1 MAISPQSF
9 NALTTLKS
17 NNALD
22 SLARYIDLLLD
33 PSIGNDEETSYTP
46 YSEADQYLK
55 MRDLIKD
62 GSGEFN
68 SNSEKIELKDYDLNL
83 SQLIFLDEND
93 QIAVDAYSSCIATLV
108 GNAVAKTWTE
118 DILRFYATEYEL
130 TPSTTMAQ
138 IRVHFYQNNFI
149 NAKYDQNV
157 FIIFGFRIYRCFL
170 EFVKSRISSFKD
182 SNTENPEDAT
192 DGEERDNSEDTVIES
207 DIGQLEDI
215 YSLFSLGSY
224 YPGVLERTFKGRNL
238 DGITYENYE
247 SSLKYVNSFSRV
259 FSNLNLEGLNGLAE
273 QSSGRNNFET
283 IMNKIEEIGLL
294 HLASYA
300 YEISE
305 FAKKR
310 LRNKFTLKRSA
321 NDVVDPT
328 VDLPWLI
335 SLGEVIQR
343 LKHDPLTFA
352 AISFYFPSLTTF
364 LVDALAVVGD
374 YSDNGKGGGEE
385 DTLNNADDFALSLEK
400 AFGVTSVLTATDYG
414 NFVAI
419 GQTAR
424 AIFQMA
430 YKFTNTSQRIQN
442 VLKTSPFRA
451 NIAPNTPDN
460 FHLRLG
466 AANFYVPPVS
476 IDVNSNFKTGSL
488 TGAAIRQKNSP
499 KFNSGYKETSIRM
512 RLFFPNYEEIW
523 GLSVDALSRI
533 DLNDTFKIDFKNGG
547 DTEIKIDKF
556 LSSLRGLVAAFK
568 YSPILPIKNN
578 YLNTVHGI
586 TAVAL
591 SSMSISTIPNYPFA
605 LAVDIELLNFNHQ
618 PFLPM
623 IKDFNQ
629 AIHWGKYR
637 HYMGKAAGHLHDYVN
652 EEFLLKQSDVKEVD
666 LTAKTVTG
674 KTVTDFGFAIGIT
687 DSDIDTDPETP
698 AVPPNVFDN
707 DVLNINVISEWK
719 NGNNISLFA
728 PAETQTKIYLPD
740 TSSFRTKQE
749 KTLTD
754 LGQNTWQGILSR
766 FGIDINQ
773 SESYGVSLAEVQD
786 ISLSDSYSKS
796 IANTIKDSID
806 ILTAGITSDDKAE
819 QIYAF
824 FVTSFIAENKS
835 ITKTQADWLKNNFNT
850 SAANYPEQGTYIF
863 QGKFINNV
871 SLNGMKDSFT
881 DISRDPVSYLDLI
894 KSGITEEKIRKLGIP
909 DLTDEMRT
917 SIEKSVQNELAQAF
931 SVSLYQRFFMSGPI
945 QSLMEAARAKGNY
958 NIDEDGNV
966 IRESGYSFKEWEVPM
981 IRVDLDPH
989 AVIINGVTVSMGNSL
1004 AKLQIQMQ
1012 DEPTYQH
1019 IGGRDSSI
1027 SISMT
1032 VIGEKELIKL
1042 KNVFDHISNLA
1053 RLEHATGVIGF
1064 LGIKNIIT
1072 ALCGIKYV
1080 LPLSYNVSTIPNYPH
1095 AYSVQLTLIDFDIFQ
1110 QKREELSSTQ
1120 QKELIQQ
1127 FSTKKNPF
1135 LRIKQFWGT
1144 FNAYPDFPLS
1154 LKNSDGD
1161 VVGHL
1166 DPDYYFRSF
1175 EMFDRDVVNSFS
1187 TQHSKIQ
1194 DYNFDTHSDGS
1205 GGWGGEGSDG
1215 LGITAKILEFIQL
1228 YNNREDTIASSDVVQ
1243 QMKDY
1248 IIANQI
1254 GLSRFIHLLRN
1265 VVTGNTDYSSATNVQ
1280 LLTDFITLTEE
1291 TSETNP
1297 FFDAVT
1303 PARFQQGDLSP
1314 NDAANANSI
1323 EAALSGAFNIQGEEF
1338 VSFDPDEVDFHKQIF
1353 TVPASD
1359 PADILDNKIP
1369 SILQTA
1375 AGTHFGYISRDNGR
1389 FYLTANGTNIK
1400 KVTDESDSANSG
1412 VTKFSSNFI
1421 KDVQTPETGNTTVN
1435 TGVSGAKAVSE
1446 YQNAYTGDVQSHW
1459 ETMMVDASYR
1469 DVSGRMLRAFP
1480 TYMLWLI
1487 DEGGMFA
1494 GVKLFDNFYGLQ
1506 SIIDF
1511 SVVSSEDLLGDTLIF
1526 RVSNL
1531 YSKLTK
1537 NESSKIF
1544 NPNDTEGNNDPL
1556 SLTDGLSSIIER
1568 TLNMSKN
1575 ILGHMR
1581 NEYVVDIANIRLKP
1595 GVRVHLRAGYGSN
1608 PNSLQTLFNGVITNV
1623 EQGEIVTITAQSD
1636 AIELGAVI
1644 NSVNKKGSSGKI
1656 DGGVDTGMYMSEPR
1670 DLMVRLL
1677 SMGASRTREAIAHAT
1692 RGTVFS
1698 ENRFGIRHFGNI
1710 LYEPLTTGERAKN
1723 DAVRDSITGAFSI
1736 AGSNNSFMNKAV
1748 GITEGFS
1755 MNYRGNTFS
1764 AVSQLFANFCAQ
1776 VDLEIYKR
1784 NIYPGNGTG
1793 IAQFLGGDLD
1803 DGWSTASSL
1812 TQENSHNERMEG
1824 YLGRLTDR
1832 TWNDLISN
1840 SELENDGL
1848 LDTGA
1853 NSTLD
1858 FLTEDNQ
1865 LVNSEGRA
1873 GLVKGLFGAGIT
1885 AGVFALG
1892 GPVTA
1897 AIAGSGLL
1905 GVLRGRGGTNLFR
1918 TMGIISP
1925 NSDDD
1930 LPGFDEVSFKAQTYM
1945 RTVWDLFQMC
1955 ARLLPNYIVAVRP
1968 FEDRSTVFYGKPHWL
1983 YTSGVVPITTGFP
1996 GQEKAEELG
2005 IIPPQMKQPDQ
2016 DLISILDKINKDS
2029 NPLADYAAFFQA
2041 SEPSQTIQDMSQ
2053 SMLTSGGVYA
2063 PTSKV
2068 AGKIL
2073 NFYSEPSMTY
2083 YDPSDTTKI
2092 LAKLPVSKGYVNV
2105 GLHLPV
2111 GVVGGGTEDTLAI
2124 QQDKHKQLPNLPPR
2138 YSFPYFTANED
2149 LPDDQLINAPFIS
2162 LARDIKDHMDDS
2174 DGDHITEGNKDYYN
2188 NLLKLQSLEYI
2199 FFEETKQTLIPSDD
2213 TINLDNPLNFG
2224 QLNQEAIKLY
2234 PEARKVMVPLPRIDL
2249 STNAAGSIGSGVIK
2263 KENVDDDFSFEYQ
2276 SDNYGELTYKEWGTP
2291 ATAEDE
2297 QFYIAMR
2304 WPYNPVSQS
2313 ETNRTGAD
2321 EDTISQ
2327 FKSNYD
2333 FEDLYGTVKDY
2344 KSRKVLVYNPTN
2356 RRAVVCRPA
2365 YFLWG
2370 SQKTISGVDS
2380 DGTAKDYQLSDA
2392 VVSPD
2397 AAYYLGVITRNSK
2410 EEDMVVSRA
2419 AQGGGGD
2426 MNNWRN
2432 SGFRPYP
2439 IMQECFM
2446 AFVPDNVP
2454 VGVIA
2459 DAVAPVSD
2467 FSLKGENGEKIE
2479 GDEVQLI
2486 GFGSFKPKEGD
2497 VNYAIQRTASGD
2509 RSGSADTI
2517 ERRAIAINDS
2527 LNAYKPLDTNMVSN
2541 VEGLQYGGNALNVVK
2556 EGDQKTYFQAVI
2568 DATGDDYDSLKRDNL
2583 YEILDDE
2590 LTTTGGDSGTGRV
2603 SFAPV
2608 YSPLDIV
2615 SVEARSYYDENFD
2628 ASVSVIAGDGR
2639 TLRQAEDIWDQFRF
2653 GYHNYES
2660 VKQIFFDAFS
2670 LDPDNENEF
2679 PEFYKNI
2686 LTGSGIIA
2694 NPIAKF
2700 NDTTG
2705 NGSAGALDEFSILLG
2720 SDFVNNLQ
2728 STNNSSSESS
2738 ADSTS
2743 NQNFKEAIE
2752 FARANYIDTS
2762 IDKGGIV
2769 EYFNAVVV
2777 KSLTSINKN
2786 FLDNATVNNV
2796 LSFSLSADT
2805 DNPTLKSELAKKIK
2819 TPKQLFLLMVGI
2831 FRQRMWEDPYAR
2843 AWLVLKPDRKKT
2855 GDDQWSFKPVDKIF
2869 RAFIDP
2875 YSDYAKPGKNDKF
2888 LKLLAATKGEG
2899 NSSTNIVGE
2908 SADGIND
2915 FWNANVGPIFTAIG
2929 DGLTGLMSMFQLSM
2943 QQMGYALSEAGNFK
2957 KQANILNKALND
2969 SIYYSLGRPGTLLR
2983 AVDNPF
2989 TREYGEPVIEV
3000 REPFQ
3005 RLHYI
3010 SSFSHILSNEIQE
3023 NINGVATTVTAVSDG
3038 KYPVTVALDKGAPA
3052 ERQVEKTIET
3062 GLYFDNMTGSGF
3074 TGFLHPLM
3082 HPLETISGIA
3092 KNVQGAPDELSAR
3105 RVALSHLKES
3115 IKDIYGG
3122 ELIVI
3127 GNSDIRPHDLIYLAD
3142 VYERMYGIFEVEQVV
3157 HHFTAE
3163 LGYITSI
3170 TPNALVTVND
3180 PARWFMTSWIH
3191 SWMNVQTIRNDTR
3204 MYLSRIRSGNS
3215 GVSVGGN
3222 VSMDAL
3228 GEALSPQLL
3237 GGLQFTHG
3245 SSALVK
3251 DVMANQTAQSL
3262 PDAKDQLIALASAN
3276 GGGAGVGFKMLAGG
3290 LAAGALLG
3298 AVTPIGLVGAAIG
3311 GPLVGQLAWKGWS
3324 WIRDKVLDQ
3333 HGCYVQ
3339 YLSKNGQPMDA
3350 GLSYNQGMVVGK
3362 YHSKALLPGIL
3373 GVRAKVRTPEGNA
3386 YIRSDDL
3393 FKSLGW
3399 NESQI
3404 TDLVRYVSYEN
3415 ALVHARVLKMAG
3427 LGPEKA
3433 GLEPQ
3438 FKVLCKVI
3446 HFVDGDTIEVEDV
3459 LSGATFK
3466 VRFDGMNTSEINT
3479 MEGKVGYPDTPANP
3493 ITANDTISL
3502 LDLSTPGGKAKL
3514 FTTKAL
3520 TDKIFVLRV
3529 NPTRVGKTAV
3539 LEQDYEA
3546 GASQN
3551 IDANYV
3557 RDVFQRTI
3565 GTIFYYLPEVNIEKH
3580 KINIRNLFR
3589 SNQESLDTVQTKVQD
3604 SMYDESPFR
3613 VKFNEIYSKI
3623 ANTVKEDYF
3632 DDLDNLDPLHGLSEQ
3647 YVKKYNILVYMKIL
3661 EEIYNVVSEWPQ
3673 VSWDEY
3679 YEDGHPYT
3687 LNWELVV
3694 NNLARVYVADL
3705 QAESDSVT
3713 TAEESAAMPIVV
3725 GGTV

>member
-1 MAISPQSF
+1 MSYELLKKTVENSTVYATVTSRLQQIIAGDDNSATVLYGGDPIEALDAFATLTNNAFGTGYTALDYAIGEDERGDWILKSVFYEAVVGVPNF
-9 NALTTLKS
+9 NLPLTTAIYNDWL
-17 NNALD
+17 LFTVFDGQYTED
-22 SLARYIDLLLD
+22 SGIVFEAETPVSDLLLHFYGYTQID
-33 PSIGNDEETSYTP
+33 PINPVSSPFWVGDRTGRLTFQIYFSRKILERLQLWHSKLVDGILSDFAIEEI
-46 YSEADQYLK
+46 
-55 MRDLIKD
+55 IK
-62 GSGEFN
+62 E
-68 SNSEKIELKDYDLNL
+68 EKVDSTEEEEI
-83 SQLIFLDEND
+83 IDENVPD
-93 QIAVDAYSSCIATLV
+93 EAVEGLYTFLSKIKSNKDEAREYFVNTGF
-108 GNAVAKTWTE
+108 GNR
-118 DILRFYATEYEL
+118 D
-130 TPSTTMAQ
+130 STDKQ
-138 IRVHFYQNNFI
+138 Q
-149 NAKYDQNV
+149 
-157 FIIFGFRIYRCFL
+157 
-170 EFVKSRISSFKD
+170 
-182 SNTENPEDAT
+182 
-192 DGEERDNSEDTVIES
+192 
-207 DIGQLEDI
+207 
-215 YSLFSLGSY
+215 SY
-224 YPGVLERTFKGRNL
+224 F
-238 DGITYENYE
+238 
-247 SSLKYVNSFSRV
+247 RV
-259 FSNLNLEGLNGLAE
+259 FSKINDSVKDLNDINAA
-273 QSSGRNNFET
+273 NFF
-283 IMNKIEEIGLL
+283 NKMEEIGLFT
-294 HLASYA
+294 LASYA
-300 YEISE
+300 YEIAE

-310 LRNKFTLKRSA
+310 LRTKYTLQASA
-321 NDVVDPT
+321 DNVVDT
-328 VDLPWLI
+328 SVDLPWLI

-343 LKHDPLTFA
+343 LKRDPLTFA
-352 AISFYFPSLTTF
+352 GINYYFPSLSTF

-400 AFGVTSVLTATDYG
+400 AFGVTPVLTGTDYG
-414 NFVAI
+414 NFLAI

-424 AIFQMA
+424 AIFEMA

-466 AANFYVPPVS
+466 AANFYIPPVS
-476 IDVNSNFKTGSL
+476 IDVNSSFKTGSL

-523 GLSVDALSRI
+523 GLSVDALSKI

-547 DTEIKIDKF
+547 DSEIKIDKF

-568 YSPILPIKNN
+568 YSPILPIKNQ
-578 YLNTVHGI
+578 YLNSVHGI

-591 SSMSISTIPNYPFA
+591 SNMSISTIPNYPFA
-605 LAVDIELLNFNHQ
+605 LAVDIELLNFNHE

-652 EEFLLKQSDVKEVD
+652 EEFLLKQSDVKETDV
-666 LTAKTVTG
+666 TPTTITG
-674 KTVTDFGFAIGIT
+674 KAVT
-687 DSDIDTDPETP
+687 DSDTDTDPETP

-740 TSSFRTKQE
+740 TASFRTKQE
-749 KTLTD
+749 KMFTD
-754 LGQNTWQGILSR
+754 LGQSTWQGLLSK
-766 FGIDINQ
+766 FGIDVNQ
-773 SESYGVSLAEVQD
+773 SDSYGVSLQEVQD
-786 ISLSDSYSKS
+786 ISLSSTYSKS

-824 FVTSFIAENKS
+824 FVTSFIAENKK
-835 ITKTQADWLKNNFNT
+835 ITKIQGDWLKSNFNT
-850 SAANYPEQGTYIF
+850 SAMDYPEQDTYVF

-871 SLNGMKDSFT
+871 SLNGMKDTFT
-881 DISRDPVSYLDLI
+881 DISRNPVSYLDLI

-917 SIEKSVQNELAQAF
+917 SIEQNVQNELAQAF
-931 SVSLYQRFFMSGPI
+931 SVSLYERFFKSGPI
-945 QSLMEAARAKGNY
+945 QSLMEAARAKGSY
-958 NIDEDGNV
+958 NVDEEGNV

-981 IRVDLDPH
+981 IRVDLDPQS
-989 AVIINGVTVSMGNSL
+989 VIVNGVTVSMGNSL

-1012 DEPTYQH
+1012 GEPTYQH

-1027 SISMT
+1027 NISMT

-1095 AYSVQLTLIDFDIFQ
+1095 AYSVQLSLIDFDIFQ

-1120 QKELIQQ
+1120 QEELIQQ

-1154 LKNSDGD
+1154 VKNSDGD

-1175 EMFDRDVVNSFS
+1175 EMFDRDVINSFS
-1187 TQHSKIQ
+1187 TQHPKIQ

-1205 GGWGGEGSDG
+1205 GGLGGEGYDV

-1228 YNNREDTIASSDVVQ
+1228 YNNTEDNIASSNIVE

-1248 IIANQI
+1248 IIAEQI

-1265 VVTGNTDYSSATNVQ
+1265 VITGDTEFSSSANVQ

-1291 TSETNP
+1291 ISETNP

-1323 EAALSGAFNIQGEEF
+1323 EAALTGAFSLSNEEF

-1359 PADILDNKIP
+1359 PDDILNNKIP

-1375 AGTHFGYISRDNGR
+1375 GGTHFGYISRENGR

-1400 KVTDESDSANSG
+1400 KVVDESGNSSSG
-1412 VTKFSSNFI
+1412 IVKFRSNFLR
-1421 KDVQTPETGNTTVN
+1421 DVQTPENGNTTVN
-1435 TGVSGAKAVSE
+1435 TGVPGAKAVSE
-1446 YQNAYTGDVQSHW
+1446 YQNAYSGDVQSHW

-1469 DVSGRMLRAFP
+1469 DISGRMIRAFP

-1544 NPNDTEGNNDPL
+1544 NPNNKDGNNDPL
-1556 SLTDGLSSIIER
+1556 SLTDGLTSIIER
-1568 TLNMSKN
+1568 TLNMSRN

-1608 PNSLQTLFNGVITNV
+1608 PNSLQTLFNGIITNV

-1644 NSVNKKGSSGKI
+1644 NSTNKKGDSGKI

-1755 MNYRGNTFS
+1755 MNYRGNSFS

-1776 VDLEIYKR
+1776 VDLEIFKR

-1803 DGWSTASSL
+1803 DGWSTAASL
-1812 TQENSHNERMEG
+1812 TKEDSYNERMEG

-1853 NSTLD
+1853 NGTLD
-1858 FLTEDNQ
+1858 FLTQDNQ
-1865 LVNSEGRA
+1865 LVNSDGRA
-1873 GLVKGLFGAGIT
+1873 GLVKGLFAGGIT
-1885 AGVFALG
+1885 AGAFALG
-1892 GPVTA
+1892 GPATA

-1930 LPGFDEVSFKAQTYM
+1930 LPGFDEVSFRAQTYM

-1955 ARLLPNYIVAVRP
+1955 AKLLPNYIVAVRP

-1983 YTSGVVPITTGFP
+1983 YTSGVVPVTTGFP

-2005 IIPPQMKQPDQ
+2005 IIAPQPKQPDQ
-2016 DLISILDKINKDS
+2016 DLVSILDKINKDS

-2041 SEPSQTIQDMSQ
+2041 SEPSQTIQDISGSMMS
-2053 SMLTSGGVYA
+2053 SGGIYS
-2063 PTSKV
+2063 PTSHLT
-2068 AGKIL
+2068 GKIL
-2073 NFYSEPSMTY
+2073 NFYSEPSTTY
-2083 YDPSDTTKI
+2083 YDPYDTTKI
-2092 LAKLPVSKGYVNV
+2092 LAKLPVSKGYVNI
-2105 GLHLPV
+2105 GFHLPV
-2111 GVVGGGTEDTLAI
+2111 GVTGGGTEDSLSA
-2124 QQDKHKQLPNLPPR
+2124 QSDKHKQLPNLPPR

-2149 LPDDQLINAPFIS
+2149 LPKDELINAPFIS

-2174 DGDHITEGNKDYYN
+2174 DGDHITKGNKDYYN

-2213 TINLDNPLNFG
+2213 IINLDNPLNFG
-2224 QLNQEAIKLY
+2224 QLKEESTKLY
-2234 PEARKVMVPLPRIDL
+2234 PDARKVMVPLPRINL
-2249 STNAAGSIGSGVIK
+2249 STNASGSIGVGAIK
-2263 KENVDDDFSFEYQ
+2263 QENVDDNFSFEYQ
-2276 SDNYGELTYKEWGTP
+2276 TGNYGELTYKEWGTP

-2313 ETNRTGAD
+2313 ETSRTGAD

-2344 KSRKVLVYNPTN
+2344 KSRKVLVYNPAN
-2356 RRAVVCRPA
+2356 KRAVVCRPA

-2370 SQKTISGVDS
+2370 SEKTISGIDS

-2397 AAYYLGVITRNSK
+2397 AAYYLGIITRNSGEK
-2410 EEDMVVSRA
+2410 DMVVSRA
-2419 AQGGGGD
+2419 QQGAGGD

-2446 AFVPDNVP
+2446 AFVPDIVP
-2454 VGVIA
+2454 VGVVA
-2459 DAVAPVSD
+2459 DAVAPASN
-2467 FSLKGENGEKIE
+2467 FSLKDQNGEKIE
-2479 GDEVQLI
+2479 EDQAQII
-2486 GFGSFKPKEGD
+2486 GFGAFKPKEGD
-2497 VNYAIQRTASGD
+2497 INYAVQRIASGD
-2509 RSGSADTI
+2509 RNGSADTI
-2517 ERRAIAINDS
+2517 ERRSVALNDS
-2527 LNAYKPLDTNMVSN
+2527 LNAYKPLDTYMVSN
-2541 VEGLQYGGNALNVVK
+2541 VEGLQYGGNALNVIK

-2568 DATGDDYDSLKRDNL
+2568 DGATEDYTSLTRDKL
-2583 YEILDDE
+2583 HEILDDE
-2590 LTTTGGDSGTGRV
+2590 LTTTGGSSGTGRV

-2653 GYHNYES
+2653 GYHNDES
-2660 VKQIFFDAFS
+2660 VKKIFFDTFS
-2670 LDPDNENEF
+2670 LDPDNEDEF
-2679 PEFYKNI
+2679 PDFYTNI
-2686 LTGSGIIA
+2686 LSGSGISGIEDSIT
-2694 NPIAKF
+2694 PF
-2700 NDTTG
+2700 NDNK

-2720 SDFVNNLQ
+2720 ADFINNLEG
-2728 STNNSSSESS
+2728 TNNSSSESS
-2738 ADSTS
+2738 AESS
-2743 NQNFKEAIE
+2743 ANQAFKDAIE
-2752 FARANYIDTS
+2752 FARANYIDAN

-2769 EYFNAVVV
+2769 VYFNTIIV
-2777 KSLTSINKN
+2777 KSLTSIHDN
-2786 FLDNATVNNV
+2786 FLSVDNTTVNNV
-2796 LSFSLSADT
+2796 LSFSLSADKE
-2805 DNPTLKSELAKKIK
+2805 NPTLTAELMKKVR

-2855 GDDQWSFKPVDKIF
+2855 GEDQWSFKSVDKIF

-2875 YSDYAKPGKNDKF
+2875 YNDYAKPGKQDKF
-2888 LKLLAATKGEG
+2888 RQLLAATKGEG
-2899 NSSTNIVGE
+2899 NSSTNIV
-2908 SADGIND
+2908 ADAADSIND
-2915 FWNANVGPIFTAIG
+2915 FWNANVGPIFTAIA
-2929 DGLTGLMSMFQLSM
+2929 DGLSGLMSMFKLSM

-3005 RLHYI
+3005 RIHYI
-3010 SSFSHILSNEIQE
+3010 SSFSHILSNQIQE
-3023 NINGVATTVTAVSDG
+3023 NINNIATTITAVSDG

-3052 ERQVEKTIET
+3052 ERQVERTVET
-3062 GLYFDNMTGSGF
+3062 GIYFDNMTGSGF
-3074 TGFLHPLM
+3074 TGFLHPIM
-3082 HPLETISGIA
+3082 HPLETFRGVA

-3127 GNSDIRPHDLIYLAD
+3127 GNSDIRPHDLVYLSD

-3204 MYLSRIRSGNS
+3204 MYLDRIRSGNS

-3222 VSMDAL
+3222 ISMDAL
-3228 GEALSPQLL
+3228 GEALAPQLI

-3262 PDAKDQLIALASAN
+3262 PDAKDQLIAQASAT
-3276 GGGAGVGFKMLAGG
+3276 GQGAGVGFKMLAGG
-3290 LAAGALLG
+3290 LAAGAVLG
-3298 AVTPIGLVGAAIG
+3298 AFSPIGLVGAAIG

-3339 YLSKNGQPMDA
+3339 YLNKNGQPMDA

-3404 TDLVRYVSYEN
+3404 TDLVRYASYEN
-3415 ALVHARVLKMAG
+3415 ALTHARVLKMAG

-3438 FKVLCKVI
+3438 FKILCKVI
-3446 HFVDGDTIEVEDV
+3446 HFIDGDTIEVEDV
-3459 LSGATFK
+3459 LSGAIFK

-3479 MEGKVGYPDTPANP
+3479 MEGKVGYPDTPTNP
-3493 ITANDTISL
+3493 ATANDTISL
-3502 LDLSTPGGKAKL
+3502 LDVSTPGGRAKL

-3529 NPTRVGKTAV
+3529 NPTRVGKTAI

-3546 GASQN
+3546 GASLN

-3557 RDVFQRTI
+3557 KDQFQRTI

-3589 SNQESLDTVQTKVQD
+3589 SNQGSLDTVQQKVQND
-3604 SMYDESPFR
+3604 MYDQSPFR

-3623 ANTVKEDYF
+3623 ANTVEENYF
-3632 DDLDNLDPLHGLSEQ
+3632 DNFDNLDPLYGLPEQ
-3647 YVKKYNILVYMKIL
+3647 YVKKYNVLVYMKIL

-3694 NNLARVYVADL
+3694 NNLARVYVKDL
-3705 QAESDSVT
+3705 QTESDST
-3713 TAEESAAMPIVV
+3713 LKSQEAAALPIYV
-3725 GGTV
+3725 GGNL

>member
-1 MAISPQSF
+1 MAINNTSKDYIKGIVENDNLYFWLYDFLNPDNKTSTAGTKEQIREFFLYGTIDGDDVNGFSIAAGGNIIALQESDPYSVAVF
-9 NALTTLKS
+9 NYCISMAVVGAEVSGVAIVAKEYEAVAQAT
-17 NNALD
+17 A
-22 SLARYIDLLLD
+22 ALLD
-33 PSIGNDEETSYTP
+33 GFILSAFPTWTPETAQEQRAAEKNAKLLREHFDYNNLMFYEDRSFFTYQKYAFQRLNTWYQFSGGNNDLSDEE
-46 YSEADQYLK
+46 YSELERYE
-55 MRDLIKD
+55 
-62 GSGEFN
+62 S
-68 SNSEKIELKDYDLNL
+68 
-83 SQLIFLDEND
+83 
-93 QIAVDAYSSCIATLV
+93 VYSS
-108 GNAVAKTWTE
+108 
-118 DILRFYATEYEL
+118 EL
-130 TPSTTMAQ
+130 E
-138 IRVHFYQNNFI
+138 VI
-149 NAKYDQNV
+149 NSGD
-157 FIIFGFRIYRCFL
+157 
-170 EFVKSRISSFKD
+170 
-182 SNTENPEDAT
+182 DAT
-192 DGEERDNSEDTVIES
+192 SVFNNQAFISFIAKAYNNVNQTDEKYIFDPLLRAAYGNRDIKNSSNFFNIFRGTNSQVGDLQAHEVST
-207 DIGQLEDI
+207 
-215 YSLFSLGSY
+215 LF
-224 YPGVLERTFKGRNL
+224 
-238 DGITYENYE
+238 
-247 SSLKYVNSFSRV
+247 
-259 FSNLNLEGLNGLAE
+259 
-273 QSSGRNNFET
+273 
-283 IMNKIEEIGLL
+283 NKMEEIGLFN
-294 HLASYA
+294 LASYA
-300 YEISE
+300 YEISN

-310 LRNKFTLKRSA
+310 LRTKDTLQASA
-321 NDVVDPT
+321 ENVVDPT

-352 AISFYFPSLTTF
+352 GISYYFPSLTTF
-364 LVDALAVVGD
+364 LIDALAVVGD
-374 YSDNGKGGGEE
+374 YSDNGRGGGEE
-385 DTLNNADDFALSLEK
+385 DTLNNADDFVLSLEK
-400 AFGVTSVLTATDYG
+400 AFGVTSVL
-414 NFVAI
+414 VAPGI
-419 GQTAR
+419 EERRFGVGFSQTAR

-442 VLKTSPFRA
+442 VLETSPFRA

-523 GLSVDALSRI
+523 GLSVDALSKI

-568 YSPILPIKNN
+568 YSPILPIKNH
-578 YLNTVHGI
+578 YLNAVHGI

-666 LTAKTVTG
+666 VTPTTITG
-674 KTVTDFGFAIGIT
+674 KPVTDTGT
-687 DSDIDTDPETP
+687 DTDTDPETP
-698 AVPPNVFDN
+698 AVPPNVFEN

-728 PAETQTKIYLPD
+728 PAETQTKIYLPS
-740 TSSFRTKQE
+740 TASFRTKQE
-749 KTLTD
+749 KMFTD
-754 LGQNTWQGILSR
+754 LGQNTWQGLLSK

-773 SESYGVSLAEVQD
+773 SESYGVSLEEVQD
-786 ISLSDSYSKS
+786 ISLSNSYSKS

-824 FVTSFIAENKS
+824 FVTSFILENKT
-835 ITKTQADWLKNNFNT
+835 ITKTQADWLKSNFNT
-850 SAANYPEQGTYIF
+850 SAGDYPEQGTYIF

-881 DISRDPVSYLDLI
+881 TISRNPVSYLDLI
-894 KSGITEEKIRKLGIP
+894 KSGISEEKIRKAQAAGGEI
-909 DLTDEMRT
+909 TDEMRT
-917 SIEKSVQNELAQAF
+917 SIEKSTKNELAQAF

-958 NIDEDGNV
+958 SIDEDGNV

-989 AVIINGVTVSMGNSL
+989 SVIVNGVTVSMGNSL
-1004 AKLQIQMQ
+1004 AKLQVQMQ

-1095 AYSVQLTLIDFDIFQ
+1095 AYNVQLSLIDFDIFQ

-1120 QKELIQQ
+1120 QEELIQQ

-1154 LKNSDGD
+1154 LKNSEGD

-1187 TQHSKIQ
+1187 TQRSKIQ
-1194 DYNFDTHSDGS
+1194 DYNFETGEFTS
-1205 GGWGGEGSDG
+1205 GWGGPGFDT

-1228 YNNREDTIASSDVVQ
+1228 YNNVEDTIASTDVVQ

-1265 VVTGNTDYSSATNVQ
+1265 VVTGNTDYSSSTNVQ

-1314 NDAANANSI
+1314 NDAANARSI
-1323 EAALSGAFNIQGEEF
+1323 EGALIGAFNLPGEEF

-1359 PADILDNKIP
+1359 PADILNNKIP

-1375 AGTHFGYISRDNGR
+1375 AGTHFGYVSRDNGR
-1389 FYLTANGTNIK
+1389 FYLTANGTNVK
-1400 KVTDESDSANSG
+1400 KVTIENDSSNSG
-1412 VTKFSSNFI
+1412 VTKLTTNFI

-1544 NPNDTEGNNDPL
+1544 NPNNNNGSNDPL

-1608 PNSLQTLFNGVITNV
+1608 PNSLQTLFNGIITNV

-1644 NSVNKKGSSGKI
+1644 NSVNKKGDSGKI
-1656 DGGVDTGMYMSEPR
+1656 DGGVDTGMYLSEPR

-1710 LYEPLTTGERAKN
+1710 LYEPLTKGEEAKN

-1736 AGSNNSFMNKAV
+1736 AGGNNSFMNRAV

-1764 AVSQLFANFCAQ
+1764 AISQLFANFCAQ
-1776 VDLEIYKR
+1776 VDLEIFKR

-1803 DGWSTASSL
+1803 DGWSTAASL
-1812 TQENSHNERMEG
+1812 TKEDSYNERMEG

-1832 TWNDLISN
+1832 TWNDLVSN

-1853 NSTLD
+1853 NGTLS

-1865 LVNSEGRA
+1865 LVNSDGRA

-1885 AGVFALG
+1885 AGAFALG
-1892 GPVTA
+1892 GPATA

-1905 GVLRGRGGTNLFR
+1905 GVLRGRGGTNIFR

-1930 LPGFDEVSFKAQTYM
+1930 LPGLDEVSFRAQTYM

-1955 ARLLPNYIVAVRP
+1955 AKLLPNYIVAVRP

-1983 YTSGVVPITTGFP
+1983 YTSGVVPVTTGFP

-2005 IIPPQMKQPDQ
+2005 IIPPQIKQPDQ
-2016 DLISILDKINKDS
+2016 DLVSILDKINKDS

-2041 SEPSQTIQDMSQ
+2041 SEPSQTIQEMSGA
-2053 SMLTSGGVYA
+2053 MLSSGGIYA

-2068 AGKIL
+2068 TGKIL
-2073 NFYSEPSMTY
+2073 NFYSEPSTTY
-2083 YDPSDTTKI
+2083 YDPYDTTKI
-2092 LAKLPVSKGYVNV
+2092 LARLPISKGYVNI
-2105 GLHLPV
+2105 GFHLPV
-2111 GVVGGGTEDTLAI
+2111 GVTGGGTEDTLAL

-2138 YSFPYFTANED
+2138 FSFPYFTANED
-2149 LPDDQLINAPFIS
+2149 LPDDQLINSSFIN
-2162 LARDIKDHMDDS
+2162 LADDIKTFMDES
-2174 DGDHITEGNKDYYN
+2174 NGDHITTGNKDYYN

-2199 FFEETKQTLIPSDD
+2199 FFEETKQTLIPNDD
-2213 TINLDNPLNFG
+2213 IINLDNPLNFG
-2224 QLNQEAIKLY
+2224 QLNEQAAKLY
-2234 PEARKVMVPLPRIDL
+2234 PDARKVMVPLPRIGL
-2249 STNAAGSIGSGVIK
+2249 STNASGSIGSATIRQ
-2263 KENVDDDFSFEYQ
+2263 ENVDDNFSFEYQ
-2276 SDNYGELTYKEWGTP
+2276 SGNYGELTYKEWGTP

-2333 FEDLYGTVKDY
+2333 FEHLYGTVKDY
-2344 KSRKVLVYNPTN
+2344 KSRKVLVYNPAN
-2356 RRAVVCRPA
+2356 KRAVVCRPA

-2370 SQKTISGVDS
+2370 NEEAIDVIQS
-2380 DGTAKDYQLSDA
+2380 DGDREHGLAAA

-2397 AAYYLGVITRNSK
+2397 AAYYLGIITRNSDEK
-2410 EEDMVVSRA
+2410 DMVVSNA
-2419 AQGGGGD
+2419 TKGVED

-2439 IMQECFM
+2439 LMQECYM

-2459 DAVAPVSD
+2459 DAVAPASP
-2467 FSLKGENGEKIE
+2467 FSLKGQNGEEIE
-2479 GDEVQLI
+2479 EDQGLTI

-2497 VNYAIQRTASGD
+2497 VNYAVQRIASGD
-2509 RSGSADTI
+2509 TSGSADTI

-2527 LNAYKPLDTNMVSN
+2527 LNAYKPLDTYMVSN

-2568 DATGDDYDSLKRDNL
+2568 DAEYSPLARENL
-2583 YEILDDE
+2583 YNILADE
-2590 LTTTGGDSGTGRV
+2590 LPDTGEGDTATGRV

-2608 YSPLDIV
+2608 YSPLDII

-2686 LTGSGIIA
+2686 LTGSGYSGDA
-2694 NPIAKF
+2694 MPRF

-2705 NGSAGALDEFSILLG
+2705 DGQAGALDEFKILLG
-2720 SDFVNNLQ
+2720 SDFISNLQ

-2752 FARANYIDTS
+2752 FARANYIDAK
-2762 IDKGGIV
+2762 IDQGGIV
-2769 EYFNAVVV
+2769 EYFNAVIK
-2777 KSLTSINKN
+2777 KSLLSIHTN
-2786 FLDNATVNNV
+2786 FLSTDNATVNNV
-2796 LSFSLSADT
+2796 LSFSLSADR
-2805 DNPTLKSELAKKIK
+2805 DNPTLTSELVKKIK

-2831 FRQRMWEDPYAR
+2831 FRQRMWEDAYAR
-2843 AWLVLKPDRKKT
+2843 AWLVLKPDRKKA

-2875 YSDYAKPGKNDKF
+2875 YSDYAKPGKQDKF

-2899 NSSTNIVGE
+2899 NSSTNIVGDA
-2908 SADGIND
+2908 ADGIND

-2929 DGLTGLMSMFQLSM
+2929 DALSGIMSMFALAM

-2989 TREYGEPVIEV
+2989 SREYGEPVIEV

-3023 NINGVATTVTAVSDG
+3023 NINGVATTVTAISDG

-3052 ERQVEKTIET
+3052 ERQVEKTVET

-3082 HPLETISGIA
+3082 HPLETFRGVA

-3105 RVALSHLKES
+3105 RVALAHLKES

-3215 GVSVGGN
+3215 GISVGGN
-3222 VSMDAL
+3222 ISMDAL

-3262 PDAKDQLIALASAN
+3262 PDAKDQLIAQASAN
-3276 GGGAGVGFKMLAGG
+3276 KEGAGVGFKMLAGG

-3339 YLSKNGQPMDA
+3339 YLNKNGQPMDA

-3373 GVRAKVRTPEGNA
+3373 GVRANVRTPEGNA

-3404 TDLVRYVSYEN
+3404 TDLVRHVSYEN

-3438 FKVLCKVI
+3438 FRVLCKVI
-3446 HFVDGDTIEVEDV
+3446 HFVDGDTIEVQDV
-3459 LSGATFK
+3459 LSGAIFK

-3479 MEGKVGYPDTPANP
+3479 MEGKVGYPDTPTNP
-3493 ITANDTISL
+3493 VTANDTISL
-3502 LDLSTPGGKAKL
+3502 LDLSTPGGRAKL

-3551 IDANYV
+3551 IDANYIK
-3557 RDVFQRTI
+3557 DQFQRTI

-3580 KINIRNLFR
+3580 KINIRNIFR
-3589 SNQESLDTVQTKVQD
+3589 SNQESLDTVQAEVQKN
-3604 SMYDESPFR
+3604 MYDQSPFR

-3623 ANTVKEDYF
+3623 ATTVKENYF
-3632 DDLDNLDPLHGLSEQ
+3632 DDSDNLDPLHGLSEE

-3705 QAESDSVT
+3705 QKESDSVK

-3725 GGTV
+3725 GRTV

>member
-1 MAISPQSF
+1 MSYELLKKTVENSTVYATVTSRLQQIIAGDANSATLLYGDDPIEALDAFAFLTDNAFGTGYTAFDYAAGEDERGAWILKTVFYEAVVGVPNF
-9 NALTTLKS
+9 NLPLTTAIYNDWLRITIFDEQYTE
-17 NNALD
+17 D
-22 SLARYIDLLLD
+22 SGIVFEAGTPVSDLLLHFYGYIQID
-33 PSIGNDEETSYTP
+33 PTNPVNSPFWVGDRTGQLTFQIYFSRKILERLQLWHSKLVDGILSDFAIEEI
-46 YSEADQYLK
+46 
-55 MRDLIKD
+55 IK
-62 GSGEFN
+62 E
-68 SNSEKIELKDYDLNL
+68 EKVDSTEEEEI
-83 SQLIFLDEND
+83 IDENVTD
-93 QIAVDAYSSCIATLV
+93 EAIEGLYTFLSKIKSNKDEAREYFVNTGF
-108 GNAVAKTWTE
+108 GNR
-118 DILRFYATEYEL
+118 D
-130 TPSTTMAQ
+130 STDKQ
-138 IRVHFYQNNFI
+138 
-149 NAKYDQNV
+149 
-157 FIIFGFRIYRCFL
+157 
-170 EFVKSRISSFKD
+170 KSYF
-182 SNTENPEDAT
+182 
-192 DGEERDNSEDTVIES
+192 
-207 DIGQLEDI
+207 
-215 YSLFSLGSY
+215 
-224 YPGVLERTFKGRNL
+224 
-238 DGITYENYE
+238 
-247 SSLKYVNSFSRV
+247 RV
-259 FSNLNLEGLNGLAE
+259 FSKINDSVKDLNDISAT
-273 QSSGRNNFET
+273 NFF
-283 IMNKIEEIGLL
+283 NKMEEIGLFT
-294 HLASYA
+294 LASYSS
-300 YEISE
+300 EIAE

-310 LRNKFTLKRSA
+310 LSNKHTLQRSA
-321 NDVVDPT
+321 DAIVDT
-328 VDLPWLI
+328 NIDLPWLI
-335 SLGEVIQR
+335 ALGEVVQR
-343 LKHDPLTFA
+343 LKRDPLTFA
-352 AISFYFPSLTTF
+352 AINYYFPSLSTF

-374 YSDNGKGGGEE
+374 YSNNGKGGGEE
-385 DTLNNADDFALSLEK
+385 DTLNNADDFVLSLEK
-400 AFGVTSVLTATDYG
+400 AFGVTSVLTGTNYG
-414 NFVAI
+414 NFLAI
-419 GQTAR
+419 GQSAR
-424 AIFQMA
+424 AIFEMA
-430 YKFTNTSQRIQN
+430 YKFTNTAQRIRN
-442 VLKTSPFRA
+442 VLETSPFRA
-451 NIAPNTPDN
+451 NIAPNTPDT

-466 AANFYVPPVS
+466 AANFYIPPVS

-523 GLSVDALSRI
+523 GLSVDALSKI

-547 DTEIKIDKF
+547 DSEIKIDKF

-568 YSPILPIKNN
+568 YSPILPIKNH
-578 YLNTVHGI
+578 YLNSVHGV

-591 SSMSISTIPNYPFA
+591 SNMTISTIPNYPFA

-637 HYMGKAAGHLHDYVN
+637 HYMGKAASHLHDYVN
-652 EEFLLKQSDVKEVD
+652 EEFLLKQSDIKEFD
-666 LTAKTVTG
+666 GTAKTITG
-674 KTVTDFGFAIGIT
+674 KAVTDSS
-687 DSDIDTDPETP
+687 SDVDTDPETP

-707 DVLNINVISEWK
+707 DILNINVISEWK
-719 NGNNISLFA
+719 NGNNISLYA
-728 PAETQTKIYLPD
+728 PAETQTKIFLPS
-740 TSSFRTKQE
+740 TASFRSPQE
-749 KTLTD
+749 KMLTD
-754 LGQNTWQGILSR
+754 LGQSTWEGVLSR

-773 SESYGVSLAEVQD
+773 SESYGVSLQEVQD
-786 ISLSDSYSKS
+786 ISLANTYSKS
-796 IANTIKDSID
+796 IDNTIKDSID

-819 QIYAF
+819 QIYAY
-824 FVTSFIAENKS
+824 FVTSFIAENKK
-835 ITKTQADWLKNNFNT
+835 ITETQADWLKNNFDT
-850 SAANYPEQGTYIF
+850 SATDYPQQDRYNF
-863 QGKFINNV
+863 QGKFLNDV
-871 SLNGMKDSFT
+871 SLNGIKDTLT
-881 DISRDPVSYLDLI
+881 DISRNPASYLDLI
-894 KSGITEEKIRKLGIP
+894 KSGITQEKIDKLGIP
-909 DLTDEMRT
+909 ITDEIRT
-917 SIEKSVQNELAQAF
+917 SIEQGVQDELAQAF
-931 SVSLYQRFFMSGPI
+931 SVSLYERFFKSGPI
-945 QSLMEAARAKGNY
+945 QSLMEAARAKGSY
-958 NIDEDGNV
+958 DIDEEGNV
-966 IRESGYSFKEWEVPM
+966 IRENGYSFKEWEVPM
-981 IRVDLDPH
+981 IRVDLDPRS
-989 AVIINGVTVSMGNSL
+989 IIVNGVTVSMGNSL
-1004 AKLQIQMQ
+1004 AKLQVQMQ

-1019 IGGRDSSI
+1019 IGGRDSNI
-1027 SISMT
+1027 NISMT

-1042 KNVFDHISNLA
+1042 KNIFDHISNLA

-1095 AYSVQLTLIDFDIFQ
+1095 AYSVQLSLIDFDIFQ

-1120 QKELIQQ
+1120 QKELIEQ

-1144 FNAYPDFPLS
+1144 FNTYPDFPLS
-1154 LKNSDGD
+1154 VKNSEGD

-1175 EMFDRDVVNSFS
+1175 EMFDKDVINNFS

-1194 DYNFDTHSDGS
+1194 DYNFDTHSNGS
-1205 GGWGGEGSDG
+1205 GGVGGEGYDVI
-1215 LGITAKILEFIQL
+1215 GITAKILEFIQL
-1228 YNNREDTIASSDVVQ
+1228 YNNREDTIASSEIVE

-1248 IIANQI
+1248 IIAEQI

-1265 VVTGNTDYSSATNVQ
+1265 VVTGDTEYSNSTNVQ

-1297 FFDAVT
+1297 FFDQVN
-1303 PARFQQGDLSP
+1303 PSPFRQGDISP

-1323 EAALSGAFNIQGEEF
+1323 EAALTGAFNLPNEEY

-1353 TVPASD
+1353 TIPASD
-1359 PADILDNKIP
+1359 PDDILHNKIP

-1389 FYLTANGTNIK
+1389 FYLTANGTNVK
-1400 KVTDESDSANSG
+1400 KVINESDGGSSG
-1412 VTKFSSNFI
+1412 VLKFRSNYLR
-1421 KDVQTPETGNTTVN
+1421 DVQTPETGNTTVN
-1435 TGVSGAKAVSE
+1435 TGVPGAKAVSE

-1459 ETMMVDASYR
+1459 ETMMVDSSYR
-1469 DVSGRMLRAFP
+1469 DISGRMLRAFP

-1511 SVVSSEDLLGDTLIF
+1511 SVVTSEDLLGDTLIF

-1544 NPNDTEGNNDPL
+1544 NPNYNDGSNDPL

-1568 TLNMSKN
+1568 TLNMSRN

-1595 GVRVHLRAGYGSN
+1595 GVRVHLRSGYGSN
-1608 PNSLQTLFNGVITNV
+1608 PNSLQTIFNGIITNV

-1636 AIELGAVI
+1636 AIELGAVV
-1644 NSVNKKGSSGKI
+1644 NSTNKKGDSGKI

-1710 LYEPLTTGERAKN
+1710 LYEPLTMGERAKN
-1723 DAVRDSITGAFSI
+1723 DAIRDSITGAFSI
-1736 AGSNNSFMNKAV
+1736 AGGNNSFMNKTV

-1764 AVSQLFANFCAQ
+1764 AVSQLFANFAAQ
-1776 VDLEIYKR
+1776 VDLEIFKR

-1812 TQENSHNERMEG
+1812 TQEDSYNERMEG

-1832 TWNDLISN
+1832 TWNELISN
-1840 SELENDGL
+1840 SELDNDGL
-1848 LDTGA
+1848 SDTGA
-1853 NSTLD
+1853 NGTLD
-1858 FLTEDNQ
+1858 FLTQDNQ
-1865 LVNSEGRA
+1865 LVNSDGRA
-1873 GLVKGLFGAGIT
+1873 GLVKGLFAGGIT
-1885 AGVFALG
+1885 AGAFALG
-1892 GPVTA
+1892 GPATA
-1897 AIAGSGLL
+1897 SIAGAGLL
-1905 GVLRGRGGTNLFR
+1905 GVIRGRGGTNLFR
-1918 TMGIISP
+1918 TLGIISP

-1930 LPGFDEVSFKAQTYM
+1930 LPGFDEVSFRAQTYM
-1945 RTVWDLFQMC
+1945 RTVWDLFQTC

-1983 YTSGVVPITTGFP
+1983 YTSGVIPVTTGFP

-2005 IIPPQMKQPDQ
+2005 IIPPQEKQPDQ
-2016 DLISILDKINKDS
+2016 DLISILDRINRDS
-2029 NPLADYAAFFQA
+2029 NPLADYEAFFQA
-2041 SEPSQTIQDMSQ
+2041 SEPSQTIQQISGA
-2053 SMLTSGGVYA
+2053 MLSSGGIYA
-2063 PTSKV
+2063 PTSYV
-2068 AGKIL
+2068 TGKIL
-2073 NFYSEPSMTY
+2073 NFYSEPSSTY
-2083 YDPSDTTKI
+2083 YDPSETTKI

-2105 GLHLPV
+2105 GFHLPV
-2111 GVVGGGTEDTLAI
+2111 GVKSGATEDSLVN
-2124 QQDKHKQLPNLPPR
+2124 QSNKHKQLDNLPPR

-2149 LPDDQLINAPFIS
+2149 LPQDTLINSSFINIG
-2162 LARDIKDHMDDS
+2162 LDIQNIMDDN
-2174 DGDHITEGNKDYYN
+2174 DLEKITEGSEYYN
-2188 NLLKLQSLEYI
+2188 NLLKLQSLEFI
-2199 FFEETKQTLIPSDD
+2199 FFENTKQTLVPSDD
-2213 TINLDNPLNFG
+2213 IINLDNPLNLN
-2224 QLNQEAIKLY
+2224 QLNKDAIQLY
-2234 PEARKVMVPLPRIDL
+2234 PDARKVMMPLPRINL
-2249 STNAAGSIGSGVIK
+2249 TSNASGSIGTGQIRQ
-2263 KENVDDDFSFEYQ
+2263 ENVDDNFSFEYQ

-2313 ETNRTGAD
+2313 ETSRTGAD
-2321 EDTISQ
+2321 EDTINQ
-2327 FKSNYD
+2327 FKSNYG

-2344 KSRKVLVYNPTN
+2344 KSRKVLVYNPN
-2356 RRAVVCRPA
+2356 NGRAVVCRPA

-2370 SQKTISGVDS
+2370 NEETTWAGSEVNQIP
-2380 DGTAKDYQLSDA
+2380 ADA

-2397 AAYYLGVITRNSK
+2397 AAYYLGIITRNSN
-2410 EEDMVVSRA
+2410 EENFITTGTYAV
-2419 AQGGGGD
+2419 
-2426 MNNWRN
+2426 NNWQD

-2459 DAVAPVSD
+2459 DAIAPASN
-2467 FSLKGENGEKIE
+2467 FSLKDQNGEIIE
-2479 GDEVQLI
+2479 EDQLQLI

-2497 VNYAIQRTASGD
+2497 VNYATRSSTSIWNRT
-2509 RSGSADTI
+2509 GSQDAMI
-2517 ERRAIAINDS
+2517 RKAMAINDS
-2527 LNAYKPLDTNMVSN
+2527 LNAYMPFDTETVSN
-2541 VEGLQYGGNALNVVK
+2541 VEGLQYGGNALNVIR

-2568 DATGDDYDSLKRDNL
+2568 DGTTEDYEALTKENL
-2583 YEILDDE
+2583 YNVLDDE
-2590 LTTTGGDSGTGRV
+2590 LVTTGGLSGSGRS
-2603 SFAPV
+2603 SFAPI

-2653 GYHNYES
+2653 GYHTHES
-2660 VKQIFFDAFS
+2660 VKQIFFDTFS
-2670 LDPDNENEF
+2670 LDPDNEDEF

-2686 LTGSGIIA
+2686 FTGSGISGSVI
-2694 NPIAKF
+2694 NSF
-2700 NDTTG
+2700 NDATS
-2705 NGSAGALDEFSILLG
+2705 GSAGALDEFSILLG
-2720 SDFVNNLQ
+2720 SDFINDLD

-2743 NQNFKEAIE
+2743 DQNFKDAIE
-2752 FARANYIDTS
+2752 FARANYIDAN
-2762 IDKGGIV
+2762 IDQGGV
-2769 EYFNAVVV
+2769 VAYFNTIII
-2777 KSLTSINKN
+2777 KSLTSIKDN
-2786 FLDNATVNNV
+2786 FFDVEKSATLNNV
-2796 LSFSLSADT
+2796 LSFSLSSGLS
-2805 DNPTLKSELAKKIK
+2805 NPTLTSELANKIR

-2855 GDDQWSFKPVDKIF
+2855 GNDQWSFKPVDKIF

-2875 YSDYAKPGKNDKF
+2875 YNDYAKPSKQDKF
-2888 LKLLAATKGEG
+2888 RQLLAATRGEG
-2899 NSSTNIVGE
+2899 NSSTNIV
-2908 SADGIND
+2908 ADAAGSIND
-2915 FWNANVGPIFTAIG
+2915 FFSANVGPIFSAIA
-2929 DGLTGLMSMFQLSM
+2929 DGLSGLLSMFKLSM
-2943 QQMGYALSEAGNFK
+2943 QQMGYALSEAGNLK

-3005 RLHYI
+3005 RVHYI
-3010 SSFSHILSNEIQE
+3010 SSFSHILSNQIQE
-3023 NINGVATTVTAVSDG
+3023 NINNIATTITAVSDG

-3052 ERQVEKTIET
+3052 ERQVERTVET
-3062 GLYFDNMTGSGF
+3062 GIYFDNMTGSGF

-3082 HPLETISGIA
+3082 HPLETFRGVA
-3092 KNVQGAPDELSAR
+3092 KNVQGVPDELSAR
-3105 RVALSHLKES
+3105 RVALAHLKES

-3127 GNSDIRPHDLIYLAD
+3127 GNSDIRPYDLVYLAD

-3157 HHFTAE
+3157 HHFTPE

-3204 MYLSRIRSGNS
+3204 IYLDRIRSGNS
-3215 GVSVGGN
+3215 GISVGGN
-3222 VSMDAL
+3222 ISMDAL

-3262 PDAKDQLIALASAN
+3262 PDAKDQLIAQASAS
-3276 GGGAGVGFKMLAGG
+3276 GQGASVGFKMLAGG
-3290 LAAGALLG
+3290 LAAGAVLG
-3298 AVTPIGLVGAAIG
+3298 GLTPIGLVGSAIA
-3311 GPLVGQLAWKGWS
+3311 GPIVGQLAWKGWS

-3339 YLSKNGQPMDA
+3339 YLNKNGQPMDA
-3350 GLSYNQGMVVGK
+3350 GLSYNQGMVVGR

-3373 GVRAKVRTPEGNA
+3373 GVRAKVRTPEGNS

-3399 NESQI
+3399 NESEI
-3404 TDLVRYVSYEN
+3404 TDLVRHVSYEN

-3438 FKVLCKVI
+3438 FRILCKVI
-3446 HFVDGDTIEVEDV
+3446 RFFDGDTIEVEDV
-3459 LSGATFK
+3459 LSGAIFT
-3466 VRFDGMNTSEINT
+3466 VRFDGMNTSETNT
-3479 MEGKVGYPDTPANP
+3479 IEGKVGYPDTPTNP
-3493 ITANDTISL
+3493 ATANDTISL
-3502 LDLSTPGGKAKL
+3502 LDISTPGGRAKL
-3514 FTTKAL
+3514 FTAKAL
-3520 TDKIFVLRV
+3520 TDKIFVIRV
-3529 NPTRVGKTAV
+3529 NPTRVGITAI

-3551 IDANYV
+3551 TDANYV
-3557 RDVFQRTI
+3557 KDQFGRTI

-3589 SNQESLDTVQTKVQD
+3589 NNQGSLDTVQQKVQND
-3604 SMYDESPFR
+3604 MYDQSPFR

-3623 ANTVKEDYF
+3623 ANTVEENYF
-3632 DDLDNLDPLHGLSEQ
+3632 DNFDNLDPLYGLPEEH
-3647 YVKKYNILVYMKIL
+3647 VKKYNILVYIKIL

-3694 NNLARVYVADL
+3694 NNLARVYVGDL
-3705 QAESDSVT
+3705 QTESNST
-3713 TAEESAAMPIVV
+3713 LKAEESAAMPINV
-3725 GGTV
+3725 GRTL

>member
-1 MAISPQSF
+1 MSYELLKKTVENSTVYATVTSRLQQIIAGDANSATLLYGDSPIEALEAFAFLTDNAFGTGYTALDYAVGEDERGAWILKTVFFEAVVGTPNLNQS
-9 NALTTLKS
+9 LTTAIYNDWL
-17 NNALD
+17 LFTVFDGQYTED
-22 SLARYIDLLLD
+22 SGIVFETETPVSDLLL
-33 PSIGNDEETSYTP
+33 
-46 YSEADQYLK
+46 
-55 MRDLIKD
+55 
-62 GSGEFN
+62 
-68 SNSEKIELKDYDLNL
+68 
-83 SQLIFLDEND
+83 
-93 QIAVDAYSSCIATLV
+93 
-108 GNAVAKTWTE
+108 
-118 DILRFYATEYEL
+118 
-130 TPSTTMAQ
+130 
-138 IRVHFYQNNFI
+138 HFYGYNQVDPTNPVSSPFWVG
-149 NAKYDQNV
+149 DRTGRLTFQ
-157 FIIFGFRIYRCFL
+157 IYF
-170 EFVKSRISSFKD
+170 SRKI
-182 SNTENPEDAT
+182 
-192 DGEERDNSEDTVIES
+192 
-207 DIGQLEDI
+207 
-215 YSLFSLGSY
+215 
-224 YPGVLERTFKGRNL
+224 LERLQLWHSKLVDGILSEFAIEEIIKQEKAGSSEEDEIIEENVPDEAL
-238 DGITYENYE
+238 DGIYTFLSKIKSNKDEAREYFVDTGFGNRDSTDKQKSY
-247 SSLKYVNSFSRV
+247 FRV
-259 FSNLNLEGLNGLAE
+259 FSKINDSVKDLNNISAT
-273 QSSGRNNFET
+273 NFF
-283 IMNKIEEIGLL
+283 NKMEEIGLFT
-294 HLASYA
+294 LASYA
-300 YEISE
+300 YEIAE

-310 LRNKFTLKRSA
+310 LRTKYTLQASA
-321 NDVVDPT
+321 DNVVDT
-328 VDLPWLI
+328 NIDLPWLI
-335 SLGEVIQR
+335 SLGEVVQR
-343 LKHDPLTFA
+343 LKRDPLTFA
-352 AISFYFPSLTTF
+352 GINYYFPSLSTF
-364 LVDALAVVGD
+364 LLDALAVVGD
-374 YSDNGKGGGEE
+374 YSDNGRGGGEE

-400 AFGVTSVLTATDYG
+400 AFGVTSVLTATDLG
-414 NFVAI
+414 FGV
-419 GQTAR
+419 GFSQSAR
-424 AIFQMA
+424 AIFEMA

-547 DTEIKIDKF
+547 DSEIKIDKF

-568 YSPILPIKNN
+568 YSPILPIKNY
-578 YLNTVHGI
+578 YLNSVHGV

-591 SSMSISTIPNYPFA
+591 SNMTISTIPNYPFA

-637 HYMGKAAGHLHDYVN
+637 HYMGKAASHLHDYVN

-666 LTAKTVTG
+666 VTPTTITG
-674 KTVTDFGFAIGIT
+674 KTVTDFGFGIGTT
-687 DSDIDTDPETP
+687 DSDTDTDPETP

-728 PAETQTKIYLPD
+728 PAETQTKIFLPD
-740 TSSFRTKQE
+740 TASFRSKQE
-749 KTLTD
+749 KMFTD
-754 LGQNTWQGILSR
+754 LGQNTWEGLLSK
-766 FGIDINQ
+766 FGIDVNQ
-773 SESYGVSLAEVQD
+773 SESYGVSLQEVQD
-786 ISLSDSYSKS
+786 ISLANTYSKS
-796 IANTIKDSID
+796 IANNIKDSID

-819 QIYAF
+819 QIYAYF
-824 FVTSFIAENKS
+824 ITSFIAENKKV
-835 ITKTQADWLKNNFNT
+835 TKTQAEWLKNNFNT
-850 SAANYPEQGTYIF
+850 SAMDYPEQDTYNF

-871 SLNGMKDSFT
+871 SLNSMKDTFT
-881 DISRDPVSYLDLI
+881 DISRNPVSYLDLI

-917 SIEKSVQNELAQAF
+917 SIEKNVQNELAQAF
-931 SVSLYQRFFMSGPI
+931 SVSLYERFFKSGPI

-958 NIDEDGNV
+958 NVDEEGNV
-966 IRESGYSFKEWEVPM
+966 IRENGYSFKEWEVPM
-981 IRVDLDPH
+981 IRVDLDPQS
-989 AVIINGVTVSMGNSL
+989 IIVNGVTVSMGNSL
-1004 AKLQIQMQ
+1004 AKLQVQMQ

-1027 SISMT
+1027 NISMT

-1042 KNVFDHISNLA
+1042 KNIFDHISNLA

-1095 AYSVQLTLIDFDIFQ
+1095 AYSVQLSLIDFDIFQ

-1120 QKELIQQ
+1120 QKELIEQ

-1144 FNAYPDFPLS
+1144 FNTYPDFPLS
-1154 LKNSDGD
+1154 VKNSEGD

-1175 EMFDRDVVNSFS
+1175 EMFDKDVINNFS

-1194 DYNFDTHSDGS
+1194 EYNFDTHSNGS
-1205 GGWGGEGSDG
+1205 GGVGDEGYDVI
-1215 LGITAKILEFIQL
+1215 GITAKILEFIKL
-1228 YNNREDTIASSDVVQ
+1228 YNNREDTIASSEIVE

-1248 IIANQI
+1248 IIAKQI

-1265 VVTGNTDYSSATNVQ
+1265 VVTGNTEYSNATNVQ

-1297 FFDAVT
+1297 FFNQVT
-1303 PARFQQGDLSP
+1303 PARFQQGNISP

-1323 EAALSGAFNIQGEEF
+1323 EAALSGAFSIPTEEF

-1353 TVPASD
+1353 TIPASD
-1359 PADILDNKIP
+1359 PDDILHNKIP

-1400 KVTDESDSANSG
+1400 RSIDESDGDSSG
-1412 VTKFSSNFI
+1412 VMKFRSNFLR
-1421 KDVQTPETGNTTVN
+1421 DVQTPETGNTTVN
-1435 TGVSGAKAVSE
+1435 TGVPGAKAISE

-1459 ETMMVDASYR
+1459 ETMMVDSSYR
-1469 DVSGRMLRAFP
+1469 DISGRMLRAFP

-1511 SVVSSEDLLGDTLIF
+1511 SVVTSEDLLGDTLIF

-1544 NPNDTEGNNDPL
+1544 NPNYNDGSNDPL
-1556 SLTDGLSSIIER
+1556 SLTDGLSTIIER
-1568 TLNMSKN
+1568 TLNISRN

-1595 GVRVHLRAGYGSN
+1595 GVRVHLRSGYGSN
-1608 PNSLQTLFNGVITNV
+1608 PNSLQTIFNGIITNV

-1636 AIELGAVI
+1636 AIELGAVV
-1644 NSVNKKGSSGKI
+1644 NSTNKKGDSGKI

-1710 LYEPLTTGERAKN
+1710 LYEPLTMGERAKN
-1723 DAVRDSITGAFSI
+1723 DAIRDSITGAFSI
-1736 AGSNNSFMNKAV
+1736 AGGNNSFMNKTV

-1776 VDLEIYKR
+1776 VDLEIFKR

-1812 TQENSHNERMEG
+1812 TQEDSYNERMEG

-1832 TWNDLISN
+1832 TWNNLISN
-1840 SELENDGL
+1840 SELDNDGL
-1848 LDTGA
+1848 SDTGA
-1853 NSTLD
+1853 NGTLD
-1858 FLTEDNQ
+1858 FLTQDNQ
-1865 LVNSEGRA
+1865 LVNSDGRA
-1873 GLVKGLFGAGIT
+1873 GLVKGLFAGGIT
-1885 AGVFALG
+1885 AGAFALG
-1892 GPVTA
+1892 GPATA
-1897 AIAGSGLL
+1897 SIAGAGLL
-1905 GVLRGRGGTNLFR
+1905 GVIRGRGGTNLFR
-1918 TMGIISP
+1918 TLGIISP

-1930 LPGFDEVSFKAQTYM
+1930 LPGFDEVSFRAQTYM

-1983 YTSGVVPITTGFP
+1983 YTSGVIPVTTGFP

-2005 IIPPQMKQPDQ
+2005 IIPPQEKQPDQ
-2016 DLISILDKINKDS
+2016 DLISILDKINRDS

-2041 SEPSQTIQDMSQ
+2041 SEPSQTIQQMSE
-2053 SMLTSGGVYA
+2053 SMMTSGGIYA
-2063 PTSKV
+2063 PTSHV
-2068 AGKIL
+2068 TGRIL
-2073 NFYSEPSMTY
+2073 NFYSEPSTTY
-2083 YDPSDTTKI
+2083 YDPYDTTKI

-2105 GLHLPV
+2105 GFHLPV
-2111 GVVGGGTEDTLAI
+2111 GVTGGGTEDSLAI
-2124 QQDKHKQLPNLPPR
+2124 QADKHKQLGNLPPR

-2149 LPDDQLINAPFIS
+2149 IPDDQLINAPFIS

-2174 DGDHITEGNKDYYN
+2174 DGDHITQGNKDYYN

-2213 TINLDNPLNFG
+2213 IINLDNPLNFG
-2224 QLNQEAIKLY
+2224 QLNEESTKLY
-2234 PEARKVMVPLPRIDL
+2234 PDARKVMVPLPRINL
-2249 STNAAGSIGSGVIK
+2249 STNASGSINTGIIK
-2263 KENVDDDFSFEYQ
+2263 QENVDDNFSFEYQ
-2276 SDNYGELTYKEWGTP
+2276 SGNYGELTYKEWGTP

-2313 ETNRTGAD
+2313 ETSRTGAD
-2321 EDTISQ
+2321 EDTINQ
-2327 FKSNYD
+2327 FKSNYG

-2344 KSRKVLVYNPTN
+2344 KSRKVLVYNPSN
-2356 RRAVVCRPA
+2356 GRAVVCRPA

-2370 SQKTISGVDS
+2370 NEKTISGIDS
-2380 DGTAKDYQLSDA
+2380 DGTAKDYELSDA

-2397 AAYYLGVITRNSK
+2397 AAYYLSIITRNSGEK
-2410 EEDMVVSRA
+2410 DMDISRA
-2419 AQGGGGD
+2419 GESGTGD

-2439 IMQECFM
+2439 IMQECYM
-2446 AFVPDNVP
+2446 AFVPDIVP

-2459 DAVAPVSD
+2459 DAVAPASN
-2467 FSLKGENGEKIE
+2467 FSLKDQNGEKIE
-2479 GDEVQLI
+2479 EDQSQII
-2486 GFGSFKPKEGD
+2486 GFGAFKPKEGSE
-2497 VNYAIQRTASGD
+2497 NYAVKRIASGD

-2517 ERRAIAINDS
+2517 ERRSVALNDS
-2527 LNAYKPLDTNMVSN
+2527 LNAYKPLDTYMVSN
-2541 VEGLQYGGNALNVVK
+2541 VEGLQYGGNALNVIR
-2556 EGDQKTYFQAVI
+2556 EGDKKTYFQAVV
-2568 DATGDDYDSLKRDNL
+2568 DATDSDYNALTRDEL
-2583 YEILDDE
+2583 HKILDDE
-2590 LTTTGGDSGTGRV
+2590 LTTTGTDDSTGSGRA

-2608 YSPLDIV
+2608 YSPLDIT

-2628 ASVSVIAGDGR
+2628 TSVSVIAGDGR

-2653 GYHNYES
+2653 GYHTYES
-2660 VKQIFFDAFS
+2660 VKQIFFDTFS
-2670 LDPDNENEF
+2670 LDPDNEDEF
-2679 PEFYKNI
+2679 PKFYTNI
-2686 LTGSGIIA
+2686 LTGSGISGNSISG
-2694 NPIAKF
+2694 F
-2700 NDTTG
+2700 NDTE

-2720 SDFVNNLQ
+2720 SDFINNLEN
-2728 STNNSSSESS
+2728 TNNSSSESS
-2738 ADSTS
+2738 AESSS
-2743 NQNFKEAIE
+2743 NQDFKDAIE
-2752 FARANYIDTS
+2752 FARANYIDAN

-2769 EYFNAVVV
+2769 AYFNAIIV
-2777 KSLTSINKN
+2777 KSLTSIHDN
-2786 FLDNATVNNV
+2786 FLSVDNATVNNV
-2796 LSFSLSADT
+2796 LSFSLSADKQ
-2805 DNPTLKSELAKKIK
+2805 NPTLTSELVKKVR

-2855 GDDQWSFKPVDKIF
+2855 GKDEWSFKSVDKIF

-2875 YSDYAKPGKNDKF
+2875 YNDYAKPGKQDKF
-2888 LKLLAATKGEG
+2888 RQLLVATKGEG
-2899 NSSTNIVGE
+2899 NSSTNII
-2908 SADGIND
+2908 ADTAGSIND
-2915 FWNANVGPIFTAIG
+2915 FLSANVGPIFTAIG
-2929 DGLTGLMSMFQLSM
+2929 DGLSGLLSMFKLSM

-2989 TREYGEPVIEV
+2989 TREYGEPVMEV

-3005 RLHYI
+3005 RIHYI
-3010 SSFSHILSNEIQE
+3010 SSFSHILSNQIQE
-3023 NINGVATTVTAVSDG
+3023 NINNIATTVTAVSDG

-3052 ERQVEKTIET
+3052 ERQVEKTVET
-3062 GLYFDNMTGSGF
+3062 GIYFDNMTGSGF

-3082 HPLETISGIA
+3082 HPLETFRGVA
-3092 KNVQGAPDELSAR
+3092 KNVQGVPDELSAR

-3127 GNSDIRPHDLIYLAD
+3127 GNSDIRPYDLVYLAD

-3157 HHFTAE
+3157 HHFTPE

-3204 MYLSRIRSGNS
+3204 MYLDRIRSGNS
-3215 GVSVGGN
+3215 GISVGGN
-3222 VSMDAL
+3222 ISMDAL

-3262 PDAKDQLIALASAN
+3262 PDAKDQLIAQASAS
-3276 GGGAGVGFKMLAGG
+3276 GQGANVGFKMLAGG
-3290 LAAGALLG
+3290 LATGAVLG
-3298 AVTPIGLVGAAIG
+3298 AFSPIGLVGAAIAS
-3311 GPLVGQLAWKGWS
+3311 PLVGQLAWKGWS

-3339 YLSKNGQPMDA
+3339 YLNKNGQPMDA

-3373 GVRAKVRTPEGNA
+3373 GVRSKVRTPEGNS
-3386 YIRSDDL
+3386 YVRSDDL

-3404 TDLVRYVSYEN
+3404 TDLVRYTSYEN

-3438 FKVLCKVI
+3438 FRILCKVI
-3446 HFVDGDTIEVEDV
+3446 HFIDGDTIEVEDI
-3459 LSGATFK
+3459 LSGAIFK

-3479 MEGKVGYPDTPANP
+3479 MEGKVGYPDTPTNP
-3493 ITANDTISL
+3493 ATANDTISL
-3502 LDLSTPGGKAKL
+3502 LDVSTPGGRAKL

-3529 NPTRVGKTAV
+3529 NPTRVGKTAI

-3557 RDVFQRTI
+3557 KDQFERTI
-3565 GTIFYYLPEVNIEKH
+3565 GTIFYYLPELNIEKH
-3580 KINIRNLFR
+3580 KININNLFR
-3589 SNQESLDTVQTKVQD
+3589 NNQESLDTVQQKVQD
-3604 SMYDESPFR
+3604 DMYDQSPFR
-3613 VKFNEIYSKI
+3613 VKFNQIYSKI
-3623 ANTVKEDYF
+3623 ANTVEENYF
-3632 DDLDNLDPLHGLSEQ
+3632 DNFDNQDPLYGLSEEN
-3647 YVKKYNILVYMKIL
+3647 VKKYNILVYMKIL

-3694 NNLARVYVADL
+3694 NNLARVYVKDL
-3705 QAESDSVT
+3705 QTESDST
-3713 TAEESAAMPIVV
+3713 LTSEESAAMPINV
-3725 GGTV
+3725 GRTV